1 MKIELSLF
9 GAFREYDANPSITL
23 EVPDNAVVGDVRS
36 ALSAHGSAHWPGFRD
51 GLLARS
57 AFASE
62 TTVLRDD
69 EPVPAD
75 GRMAALPPVSG
86 G

>member
-9 GAFREYDANPSITL
+9 GAFREYDLNPSISL
-23 EVPDNAVVGDVRS
+23 EIPDNAVVADVRR
-36 ALSAHGSAHWPGFRD
+36 ALSAHGLAHWPAFKD
-51 GLLARS
+51 ALLARS

-62 TTVLRDD
+62 TSVLRDG

-75 GRMAALPPVSG
+75 GRMAVLPPVSG

>member
-1 MKIELSLF
+1 MNIELSLF
-9 GAFREYDANPSITL
+9 GAFRQYEPTARLCL
-23 EVPDNAVVGDVRS
+23 EVADGATVADVRQGVERY
-36 ALSAHGSAHWPGFRD
+36 AREHWPGFPP
-51 GLLARS
+51 GLLRAS

-62 TTVLRDD
+62 QCVLRDA

-75 GRMAALPPVSG
+75 GRMAVLPPVSG

>member
-9 GAFREYDANPSITL
+9 GAFRGYDPNPSITL
-23 EVPDNAVVGDVRS
+23 EVGDNAVVADVRR
-36 ALSAHGSAHWPGFRD
+36 ALSTHGSAHWPAFKD

-62 TTVLRDD
+62 TTVIRDD

-75 GRMAALPPVSG
+75 GRMAVLPPVSG

>member
-9 GAFREYDANPSITL
+9 GAFREYDPNASIVL
-23 EVPDNAVVGDVRS
+23 EVAEGARISDLRL
-36 ALSAHGSAHWPGFRD
+36 ALQAYGEANWPGFKP

-62 TTVLRDD
+62 TALLRDA
-69 EPVPAD
+69 EAIPAD
-75 GRMAALPPVSG
+75 GRMAILPPVSG

>member
-1 MKIELSLF
+1 MKIELNLF
-9 GAFREYDANPSITL
+9 GALRQYTPAAAVTL
-23 EVPDNAVVGDVRS
+23 EVADDARVADVRT
-36 ALSAHGSAHWPGFRD
+36 ALRAHAEAYWPGFHS

-62 TTVLRDD
+62 TTVLREG

-75 GRMAALPPVSG
+75 GRMAVLPPVSG